1 MSAYNRIKKH
11 FTRIKMHH
19 VNVKMSKHYSVNIR
33 SISLDIIKNKCTRFR
48 YYFYKFKSIAVF
60 TEPLKNQSEIIGS
73 FCLKK
78 IDCSIIRLRQMA
90 IEKKFQKQG
99 YGSSILK
106 FTEKFA
112 IRNNYKKI
120 IIIARLSA
128 MNFYKKNFFKT
139 SGNIFTDVTVSSI
152 NMYKKI

>member
-1 MSAYNRIKKH
+1 LDFRFNNLRKPLNLEWSKEDLLNENKQIH
-11 FTRIKMHH
+11 F
-19 VNVKMSKHYSVNIR
+19 
-33 SISLDIIKNKCTRFR
+33 
-48 YYFYKFKSIAVF
+48 A
-60 TEPLKNQSEIIGS
+60 LKNQSEIIGS

-78 IDCSIIRLRQMA
+78 INCSTIRLRQMA

-112 IRNNYKKI
+112 IKNNYKKI

-128 MNFYKKNFFKT
+128 LDFYKKNFFKT
-139 SGNIFTDVTVSSI
+139 SGNIFTEVKVSSI